1 MIISR
6 ILQRL
11 AYYSPGGYRIRPMLQ
26 KLRGVHIGENVWISQ
41 MVYIDEI
48 HPEAI
53 TICKNCSIGLRTSII
68 AHIYWGPRK
77 KSNAYKEVVIE
88 KDVYIGPHCLIL
100 PGVHIGEGSVIKG
113 GAVLTRNV
121 PAHTFWGAPESGP
134 LGKATIPLTNAY
146 SYNQFVNGL
155 RPFRR
160 KRNTQEIYGS
170 KVINSP

>member
-6 ILQRL
+6 ILQIV
-11 AYYSPGGYRIRPMLQ
+11 AYISPGGYRIRPMLQ

-41 MVYIDEI
+41 MVYIDAI

-53 TICKNCSIGLRTSII
+53 TIGKNCSIGLRTSII
-68 AHIYWGPRK
+68 AHMYWGPRK
-77 KSNAYKEVVIE
+77 KIKSYKEVVIG

-113 GAVLTRNV
+113 GTVLARNV
-121 PAHTFWGAPESGP
+121 PAYTFWGAPESGP
-134 LGKATIPLTNAY
+134 LGIVTIPLTNTH

-155 RPFRR
+155 RPF
-160 KRNTQEIYGS
+160 KH
-170 KVINSP
+170 KVALKKQTDLR